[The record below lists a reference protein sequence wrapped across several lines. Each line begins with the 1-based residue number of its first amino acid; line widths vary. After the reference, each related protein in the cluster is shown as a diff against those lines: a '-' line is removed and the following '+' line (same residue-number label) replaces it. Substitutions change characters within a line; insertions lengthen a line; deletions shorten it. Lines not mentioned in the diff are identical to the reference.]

1 MPDKSW
7 FLEAPVAPTS
17 LKFTKKT
24 WKNKLKLTD
33 QNMDQIQHCEMVA
46 GQDIALKL
54 PGKTII
60 RRQIMML
67 FFTETLQFEDRAMA
81 HQVNNDLM

>member
-1 MPDKSW
+1 MLHFLCFYSGQVSFKVHSNQGKKDNYPFARPSW

-46 GQDIALKL
+46 G
-54 PGKTII
+54 
-60 RRQIMML
+60 
-67 FFTETLQFEDRAMA
+67 
-81 HQVNNDLM
+81 

>member
-1 MPDKSW
+1 MPDQSW
-7 FLEAPVAPTS
+7 FLDALVAPMS
-17 LKFTKKT
+17 FKITKKT

-33 QNMDQIQHCEMVA
+33 QNMDQMQQCEMVA

-67 FFTETLQFEDRAMA
+67 FFTETLYI
-81 HQVNNDLM
+81 V